1 MNIEQA
7 RFNMIQQQVR
17 PWNVLDDQILELL
30 EEVKREDFCP
40 AEHRDMAFM
49 DLEIPIGHG
58 QVMLTPRVQA
68 RLVQDLQL
76 KPTDK
81 VLQIGTGTGYM
92 TALWASRSQQVQA
105 FEIHPE
111 LVKQTADNLRKA
123 GISNVDLRHGD
134 GLAGA
139 LANGP
144 YDAIVLCG
152 SVSHVPHSLLEQL
165 NVGGRLIAVVGDE
178 PMMRATVVTRES
190 DTVFQTT
197 QPWDVVIPRL
207 EGVSDTPA
215 FTF

>member
-92 TALWASRSQQVQA
+92 TALLASRSQQVQA